1 MKSGLFSSLMLIA
14 GLAVGLGVAPS
25 AASAAPTIIFST
37 DFENGVPPE
46 FSGVTTIEPVQGY
59 AGLGTGVNVFG
70 GNFLRNKSTL
80 VGATNVASKTTLTLN
95 NLPPHTS
102 IDLSFLLATIDSWDG
117 YNLCVNSGP
126 DILNVQVD
134 DVIVFKRTFNNS
146 DCNGTDESGPLGFV
160 LDAGVALARYANLG
174 FNTADPVFLDS
185 AYDMGR
191 QNQFKKIPH
200 TSNKLTISWFASS
213 PTWQAGE
220 DESWAI
226 DNVKVSLNGVYTP
239 VTIDMR
245 PGGSQNSV
253 NPKNQGIV
261 QVAVLSNSA
270 FNATNV
276 DPTTLR
282 FENGSLTGAPVHA
295 SFRDVNGD
303 RIADLVVHFKTQDT
317 GILCGNTSV
326 TLIGKTYDGLDIKGS
341 DFISTVGCN

>member
-1 MKSGLFSSLMLIA
+1 MKKSLLSNFMLIA
-14 GLAVGLGVAPS
+14 GLSVALVVAPPS
-25 AASAAPTIIFST
+25 AFAATTIVLNA

-46 FSGVTTIEPVQGY
+46 FSGVTTIESVQGY
-59 AGLGTGVNVFG
+59 AGIGTGANVFG
-70 GNFLRNKSTL
+70 GNFLRNKSAL
-80 VGATNVASKTTLTLN
+80 VGATNAASKTTLTLN

-126 DILNVQVD
+126 DVFNVQVD

-160 LDAGVALARYANLG
+160 LDAGVALARYVNLG
-174 FNTADPVFLDS
+174 FNSADPVFLDS

-191 QNQFKKIPH
+191 QNQFRKIPH
-200 TSNKLTISWFASS
+200 TSDKLTISWFASS
-213 PTWQAGE
+213 PSWQAGE

-226 DNVKVSLNGVYTP
+226 DNVKVALNDVYKP
-239 VTIDMR
+239 VAIDMK
-245 PGGSQNSV
+245 PGGIQNSI
-253 NPKNQGIV
+253 NPKNQGVV
-261 QVAVLSNSA
+261 QVAVLSNST

-282 FENGSLTGAPVHA
+282 FENGSPTGAPVHA

-303 RIADLVVHFKTQDT
+303 RIADLVVQFRSQDT

-326 TLIGKTYDGLDIKGS
+326 TLVGKTYDGLDIRGS
-341 DFISTVGCN
+341 DFISTVGCR